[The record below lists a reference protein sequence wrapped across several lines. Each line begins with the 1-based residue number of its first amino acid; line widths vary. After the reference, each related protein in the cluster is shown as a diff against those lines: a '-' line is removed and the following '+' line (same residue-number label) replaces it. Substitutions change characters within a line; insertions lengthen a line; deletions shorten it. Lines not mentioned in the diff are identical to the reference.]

1 MNKTPESLLHI
12 LTYIVLAQGPC
23 WWEWGKAYF
32 MNKHTN
38 ILFFEFHFMQIY
50 CFTECP
56 GLC

>member
-12 LTYIVLAQGPC
+12 LTYILAQGPC
-23 WWEWGKAYF
+23 WWDWGKAYF

-50 CFTECP
+50 CFTEFP